1 MVAQRR
7 SSPPI
12 KKPIPRT
19 RWHSTVS
26 PENTTD
32 LPTMRN
38 WTMSTS
44 SISSSFDYSLPSI
57 PEGSSTFEISS
68 DLSPEESMVRDTT
81 STTSSTD
88 HTTASYI
95 KLCAW
100 PIIIILLSMCFSGAM
115 LFDQGLA
122 NHQLAKTIIGAE
134 IFILSPLLLMCL
146 SYFSRPSDRVS
157 PEPTAENGLEMSA
170 MHSRY

>member
-32 LPTMRN
+32 LPTVRN

-44 SISSSFDYSLPSI
+44 SISSSFDSTCSMPSI
-57 PEGSSTFEISS
+57 PENRAVTET
-68 DLSPEESMVRDTT
+68 SPT
-81 STTSSTD
+81 STTSSAD
-88 HTTASYI
+88 HATTSYI
-95 KLCAW
+95 RLCAW
-100 PIIIILLSMCFSGAM
+100 PIILILLSICFSGVEI
-115 LFDQGLA
+115 FKQGLA
-122 NHQLAKTIIGAE
+122 DDHLTKTIIGAAM
-134 IFILSPLLLMCL
+134 FILSPLLLMCL

-157 PEPTAENGLEMSA
+157 PEPTDENGVEMSA
-170 MHSRY
+170 MQSRS